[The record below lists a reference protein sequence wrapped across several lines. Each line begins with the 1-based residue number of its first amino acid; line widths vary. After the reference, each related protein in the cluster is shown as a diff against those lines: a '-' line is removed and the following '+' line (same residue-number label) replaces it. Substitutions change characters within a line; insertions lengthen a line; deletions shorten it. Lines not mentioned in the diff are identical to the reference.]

1 MSRIFRWNILRG
13 YDVVILTYNPQ
24 NLGISLPVHV
34 FQQLYCKIIN
44 QHHLTHGLHTNL
56 FLELQTTSFLWLFQ
70 LDDSKSLH
78 KNWLFHHFHPLK
90 YACLGYQ
97 VGDDSAS
104 IFMEN
109 PSIRSLSIEIFFF
122 IVKIDR
128 TLHMQIQVGDFPDD
142 IQHRQWTFSL
152 PFFNHRLRDMATET
166 FSVLKVRR
174 ETNGIL
180 WL

>member
-1 MSRIFRWNILRG
+1 M
-13 YDVVILTYNPQ
+13 
-24 NLGISLPVHV
+24 
-34 FQQLYCKIIN
+34 FQQLYCKISN

-56 FLELQTTSFLWLFQ
+56 FLELQTSSFLWLFQ

-78 KNWLFHHFHPLK
+78 KKLVVSPFPSIKKCLLRVPGWWWFRIHFH
-90 YACLGYQ
+90 GESQHQ
-97 VGDDSAS
+97 VFVYRN
-104 IFMEN
+104 I
-109 PSIRSLSIEIFFF
+109 FF

-166 FSVLKVRR
+166 FSVFSRSGGKQTTHLMAVRSN
-174 ETNGIL
+174 NGG
-180 WL
+180 